1 MARMSAL
8 QQHISGENAEP
19 STGDIAA
26 WLKAIAEN
34 KDKAAFR
41 KLFDYYGPR
50 LKSFLMRGGY
60 SPELAEELMQESFLS
75 VWEKAAS
82 FDPARAAPSTWL
94 YTIARNKKIDY
105 LRKNGRAPLNA
116 GEAEELAPPPLPHPN
131 EALMRTQDTERV
143 MQEIDKL
150 PDEQKIPMMKS
161 FYEDKSHSQIAEEL
175 GIPLGTIKSRIRLA
189 MLKLKDELGD
199 LAPNG
204 GALS

>member
-1 MARMSAL
+1 MSAL
-8 QQHISGENAEP
+8 QQTATQHEDV
-19 STGDIAA
+19 TTRDIAG
-26 WLKAIAEN
+26 WLERIAHH
-34 KDKAAFR
+34 KDRAAFR

-60 SPELAEELMQESFLS
+60 APELAEELMQESFLS

-82 FDPARAAPSTWL
+82 FDATKSAPSTWL

-105 LRKNGRAPLNA
+105 LRKNGRAALNE
-116 GEAEELAPPPLPHPN
+116 GEMAELAPPPLPHPN
-131 EALMRTQDTERV
+131 ENLMRIQDSERV
-143 MQEIDKL
+143 MHEINKL

-161 FYEDKSHSQIAEEL
+161 FYEDKSHSEIAEEL

-199 LAPNG
+199 IAPQE
-204 GALS
+204 GAPHA